1 MRVYL
6 FGSRATGGTRT
17 GSDCD
22 IGIDPVQDLP
32 VGLLSRLREALE
44 ESHVP
49 YVVEIIDLSQVD
61 EEFARNVR
69 SEGVLW
75 IDTSKSCNQPKAP

>member
-1 MRVYL
+1 MRV
-6 FGSRATGGTRT
+6 
-17 GSDCD
+17 
-22 IGIDPVQDLP
+22 LP

-49 YVVEIIDLSQVD
+49 YVVQIIDLSQVD

-75 IDTSKSCNQPKAP
+75 LDTSKSCNYLYYNPTRAEYKMQGRSMEIGLARYVQVM